1 MNWEAL
7 WLSWPQRSLRELLV
21 FPLII
26 FFLLF
31 PIGLFS
37 GTTPV
42 LPASIPCT
50 KAVWCACWPWPPC
63 EAMSCLALA
72 VHFSRRPVPHGAWC
86 AASG

>member
-7 WLSWPQRSLRELLV
+7 WLPWPQRSLRELLV

-37 GTTPV
+37 GMSPPS
-42 LPASIPCT
+42 LPARH
-50 KAVWCACWPWPPC
+50 
-63 EAMSCLALA
+63 L
-72 VHFSRRPVPHGAWC
+72 H
-86 AASG
+86 